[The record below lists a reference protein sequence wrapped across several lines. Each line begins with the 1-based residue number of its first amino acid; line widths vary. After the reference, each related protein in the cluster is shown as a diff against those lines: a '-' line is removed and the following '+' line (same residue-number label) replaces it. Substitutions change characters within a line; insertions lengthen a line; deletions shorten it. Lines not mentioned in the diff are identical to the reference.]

1 MIPALSLF
9 AVTFMYCDSYLG
21 GLILVS
27 VGQAFLEF
35 AMMGGYLFSIFELAP
50 SFAGILTG
58 ITNTFGVI
66 TGFVCP
72 MVVTLLTPNG
82 TRAEWLNVFYL
93 AAGIN
98 IVGSLMYLFFGSSEL
113 QEWAV
118 PPSQRKDVE
127 LKVQEQKLLGVIDD
141 DGTKGNTNAVNGN
154 KNGVTA
160 SKLA

>member
-1 MIPALSLF
+1 MSI
-9 AVTFMYCDSYLG
+9 
-21 GLILVS
+21 
-27 VGQAFLEF
+27 GQAFLEF

-50 SFAGILTG
+50 SYAGILTG

-82 TRAEWLNVFYL
+82 TRDEWLNVFYL
-93 AAGIN
+93 AAGIT
-98 IVGSLMYLFFGSSEL
+98 IFGSVMYLLFGSSKL

-127 LKVQEQKLLGVIDD
+127 LVVQEEKLLGVVDEN
-141 DGTKGNTNAVNGN
+141 KENTNAVNGS
-154 KNGVTA
+154 KNGL
-160 SKLA
+160 K